1 MPYYSG
7 TLSRIIEKNVEPLP
21 IETIQELLHDV
32 SEALLLIHKKGI
44 IHGDV
49 KSDNVLFKEGQDLK
63 KTFFLC
69 DFGNSFSKEDKI
81 TTPTQTL
88 AYRYPDKID
97 NNKCRV
103 DIWGLGCI
111 LFECLTG
118 TTLLPLEI

>member
-49 KSDNVLFKEGQDLK
+49 KSDNVLFKEG
-63 KTFFLC
+63 
-69 DFGNSFSKEDKI
+69 
-81 TTPTQTL
+81 
-88 AYRYPDKID
+88 
-97 NNKCRV
+97 
-103 DIWGLGCI
+103 
-111 LFECLTG
+111 
-118 TTLLPLEI
+118 